1 MSSQKHEI
9 IITAEDTNNRLDRI
23 IAEKIDGVS
32 RALAVKLLEGGNVY
46 SSGSG
51 KIDKPSYKPFENET
65 ITVFIPSPKTLLN
78 TVSENIDLTIVY
90 EDPDII
96 IINKPSGMV
105 VHPAAGHHSGTLV
118 NALLHHTKDLSGIGG
133 VIRPGIVHRLDKD
146 TSGLI
151 LIAKNDFAHQNLS
164 AQFKDRKVEK
174 IYYAIIYGEIIKKR
188 FAVNLPIGRSETDR
202 KKMAVLVNSTSKARE
217 AFTEFETIEAKKGFT
232 LLKAIP
238 KTGRTHQIR
247 VHLSHIGFPIMGDKI
262 YVSEKIIHSRKGL
275 PHEFSRLWLHAGGL
289 SFNHPRS
296 GERLEYQTG
305 IPEAFDNFIKNV

>member
-9 IITAEDTNNRLDRI
+9 IITAEDTANRIDRI
-23 IAEKIDGVS
+23 IAEKTGGVS
-32 RALAVKLLEGGNVY
+32 RAMAVKLIEGGNVY
-46 SSGSG
+46 SNGSV
-51 KIDKPSYKPFENET
+51 KIDKPSYKPSENET
-65 ITVFIPSPKTLLN
+65 ITIYISEPKPLDTP
-78 TVSENIDLTIVY
+78 SENIELEIVY

-96 IINKPSGMV
+96 VVNKASGMV
-105 VHPAAGHHSGTLV
+105 VHPAAGHRSGTLV

-133 VIRPGIVHRLDKD
+133 FIRPGIVHRLDKD

-164 AQFKDRKVEK
+164 AQFKERSVEK

-202 KKMAVLVNSTSKARE
+202 KKMAVLVNSTSKARA

-232 LLKAIP
+232 LLKAMP

-247 VHLSHIGFPIMGDKI
+247 VHLAHIGFPIMGDKI
-262 YVSEKIIHSRKGL
+262 YVSEKLILSRKGL
-275 PHEFSRLWLHAGGL
+275 PYEFSRLWLHAGGL
-289 SFNHPRS
+289 SFNHPRG
-296 GERLEYQTG
+296 GERLEFHTG
-305 IPEAFDNFIKNV
+305 IPDAFDNFIKNV

>member
-9 IITAEDTNNRLDRI
+9 IITAEDTTNRIDRI
-23 IAEKIDGVS
+23 IAEKIEGVS
-32 RALAVKLLEGGNVY
+32 RAMAVKLLEGGNVY
-46 SSGSG
+46 SSGTG
-51 KIDKPSYKPFENET
+51 KIEKPSYKPVENET
-65 ITVFIPSPKTLLN
+65 ITVYISSPKPLLE
-78 TVSENIDLTIVY
+78 THSENIDLEIVY

-96 IINKPSGMV
+96 IINKPCGMV

-133 VIRPGIVHRLDKD
+133 FIRPGIVHRLDKD

-151 LIAKNDFAHQNLS
+151 LIAKNDMAHQKLS
-164 AQFKDRKVEK
+164 AQFKERSVEK

-202 KKMAVLVNSTSKARE
+202 KKMAVLVNSTSKARA
-217 AFTEFETIEAKKGFT
+217 AFTEFETIEAKRGFT
-232 LLKAIP
+232 LLKAMP

-262 YVSEKIIHSRKGL
+262 YVSEKLILSRKGL

-289 SFNHPRS
+289 SFDHPRT
-296 GERLEYQTG
+296 GERLEFHTG
-305 IPEAFDNFIKNV
+305 VPASFDNFIKNV